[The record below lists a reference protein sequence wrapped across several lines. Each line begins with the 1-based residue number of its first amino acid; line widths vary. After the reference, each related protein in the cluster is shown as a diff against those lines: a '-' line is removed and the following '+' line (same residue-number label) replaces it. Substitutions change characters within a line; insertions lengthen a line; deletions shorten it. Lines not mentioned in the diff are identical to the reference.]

1 MKMNLTLCRE
11 IDVPAEIELELDVE
25 IDPGS
30 DGYFD
35 HVTGDCDPPYP
46 ATVSVDNIDEALKVM
61 AAWFDHQKAE
71 NLAQFERY
79 LQSREFADY
88 VMEGSSDE

>member
-1 MKMNLTLCRE
+1 MKMNLVLCRE
-11 IDVPAEIELELDVE
+11 IDVPAEIELALDVE

-30 DGYFD
+30 NGYFD

-46 ATVSVDNIDEALKVM
+46 ASVEVDNRKEALDSI

-79 LQSREFADY
+79 LESQEFVNY
-88 VMEGSSDE
+88 VMEESNNE